1 MIDFPFFAY
10 RKRSIRYNRVYM
22 SFFIFYIP
30 CYKFLNNFKIIYLFS
45 FTNKDFALWNGKIT
59 APFSICT
66 FINCLRL
73 TYLCGIVKIKSTGVF
88 IKTYCNAVRAISR
101 SIVVVIPFFSNGIST
116 VLTASSTAKAVTENR
131 PSTIMQQSIR
141 LKNLFAPIFIIFS
154 LLKKLFPPNREKRV
168 FYTKCE
174 FIILYKV
181 NFFVFHI
188 YR

>member
-1 MIDFPFFAY
+1 
-10 RKRSIRYNRVYM
+10 M

-30 CYKFLNNFKIIYLFS
+30 CYRIFNNFKFIYLFS

-88 IKTYCNAVRAISR
+88 IKTYCNADRAISR
-101 SIVVVIPFFSNGIST
+101 SIIVIPYFFKRNCNC
-116 VLTASSTAKAVTENR
+116 LTASSTAKTAAENR

-141 LKNLFAPIFIIFS
+141 LKKLFAPIFIIFS
-154 LLKKLFPPNREKRV
+154 LLKKLFPPTGKNA
-168 FYTKCE
+168 FFTQNANLSFCTK
-174 FIILYKV
+174 
-181 NFFVFHI
+181 
-188 YR
+188 